1 METKLCFDGFLFV
14 KWGQGKDNLNEEKV
28 YTIWGKEE
36 ELSIWVSIKK
46 TEKRGSLNPGQMEKS
61 PCSDQ
66 NRLIWKERHW
76 SQEERQLVQPKISSV
91 WKKGQICMWPFS
103 TEVLFGGE
111 RIISPKTVLFPLG
124 VRKISLAV
132 TGREIKARKRCTNCR
147 GAYQLQFLS
156 PRMMP
161 WKWQYFFT
169 PRGKKR
175 RQRTKKKKKTF
186 LSFSIA

>member
-1 METKLCFDGFLFV
+1 MRTGK
-14 KWGQGKDNLNEEKV
+14 GQLEWREGLYDLGKRGRTQHLSQ
-28 YTIWGKEE
+28 YKEDR
-36 ELSIWVSIKK
+36 
-46 TEKRGSLNPGQMEKS
+46 KRGSLNPGQMEKS

-175 RQRTKKKKKTF
+175 RQRTKKRTF